1 MTDFNRYPP
10 SRLPPSSPKA
20 FPRIGKGL
28 VESFYSVHYK
38 QVDFHGQKK
47 DSILIKICGYL
58 HPFASTFTQGVWLGL
73 FQIWILNGFER
84 SNLY

>member
-10 SRLPPSSPKA
+10 SRLPSSSPKA

-28 VESFYSVHYK
+28 VESFYSAHYK

-47 DSILIKICGYL
+47 DSILIKNGIRDARRTADICIHF
-58 HPFASTFTQGVWLGL
+58 HPGCLAWPVSDLDLEWF
-73 FQIWILNGFER
+73 
-84 SNLY
+84 